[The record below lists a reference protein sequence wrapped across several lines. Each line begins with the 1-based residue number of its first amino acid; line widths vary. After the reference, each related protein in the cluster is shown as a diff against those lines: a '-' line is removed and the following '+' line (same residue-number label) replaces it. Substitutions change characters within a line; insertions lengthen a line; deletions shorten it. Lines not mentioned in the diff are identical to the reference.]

1 MSPAQSK
8 MILRKLE
15 KLEEAYVSQAK
26 RLKLAESDLQVMTM
40 RTQALTDQVGQL
52 TRRLGHAE
60 ELSAQLGRTEL
71 MVDQLMRIVNRRG
84 WVELVEVEPP
94 RRVAAGLG
102 EDPPA
107 DSPPVRVSVRARVP
121 VRHPL
126 LGHRHRSRPRA
137 RSEHPR

>member
-84 WVELVEVEPP
+84 
-94 RRVAAGLG
+94 
-102 EDPPA
+102 
-107 DSPPVRVSVRARVP
+107 
-121 VRHPL
+121 
-126 LGHRHRSRPRA
+126 
-137 RSEHPR
+137 